1 MEISQ
6 DEIWYVYELEF
17 IQWWQQRWILHWL
30 SPPIYIYIYRMGNP
44 NITMDDITWTIY
56 DTLISSL
63 KECCR
68 LQNWPLPLLWLFSTP
83 LFLFVSMRVFNFLWK
98 FVEDLYDV
106 DVHWYMHIR
115 ILEEYCLL
123 KGCSHRKYYCSILLL
138 TVLVHSSS

>member
-1 MEISQ
+1 MVC
-6 DEIWYVYELEF
+6 IWVRIHTMVTTKMNFAL
-17 IQWWQQRWILHWL
+17 IITAH
-30 SPPIYIYIYRMGNP
+30 IYIYRMGNP